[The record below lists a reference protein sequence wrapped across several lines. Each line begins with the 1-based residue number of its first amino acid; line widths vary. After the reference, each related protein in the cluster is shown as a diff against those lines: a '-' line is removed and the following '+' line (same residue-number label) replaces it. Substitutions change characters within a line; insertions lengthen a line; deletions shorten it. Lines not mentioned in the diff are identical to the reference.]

1 MNIIAFLVV
10 GLVAGLIA
18 RAVVPGNQ
26 SMGLPRT
33 IALGVGGSFI
43 GGFIHSLIYSRGNWM
58 DFHPTGLIFSIIGS
72 ISLLLLITLASRG
85 GLRPRHR

>member
-1 MNIIAFLVV
+1 MDIIAFLVV

-33 IALGVGGSFI
+33 MALGIGGSFI
-43 GGFIHSLIYSRGNWM
+43 GGLIHSLIYSRGNWAE
-58 DFHPTGLIFSIIGS
+58 FHPTGLLFSIVGAIT
-72 ISLLLLITLASRG
+72 LLLLIGFAQRRG
-85 GLRPRHR
+85 LPTP